1 MEPPSNQHP
10 ISEEEAKRLISGDL
24 GNVYRDILKSCCVP
38 IFWGYYDKISN
49 FKILHNGTLTLVK
62 TPERLLGV
70 TAAHV
75 IQKYQEDSKNNNK
88 VILRLMN
95 EIIPTLEIID
105 CNKELDLVTI
115 SINKSICDRNTSM
128 RSFGKEVTPLE
139 MWPPKVPQESYGI
152 MFAGYPGDDILHSNR
167 ELNFGLFTGIDR
179 ARTVNHDQITC
190 WIQREDLVINSG
202 GVPTLPENY
211 NFGGMSG
218 GPLISWFK
226 NYITYYCLS
235 GIISQAYGDGDY
247 IIAKRADFIRPDG
260 SIRLS

>member
-1 MEPPSNQHP
+1 MP
-10 ISEEEAKRLISGDL
+10 
-24 GNVYRDILKSCCVP
+24 
-38 IFWGYYDKISN
+38 
-49 FKILHNGTLTLVK
+49 
-62 TPERLLGV
+62 
-70 TAAHV
+70 
-75 IQKYQEDSKNNNK
+75 QED
-88 VILRLMN
+88 
-95 EIIPTLEIID
+95 
-105 CNKELDLVTI
+105 
-115 SINKSICDRNTSM
+115 
-128 RSFGKEVTPLE
+128 
-139 MWPPKVPQESYGI
+139 YGI
-152 MFAGYPGDDILHSNR
+152 IFAGYSGDDILHSNR
-167 ELNFGLFTGIDR
+167 ELNFGLFTGIDI

-235 GIISQAYGDGDY
+235 GIISQAYGDY